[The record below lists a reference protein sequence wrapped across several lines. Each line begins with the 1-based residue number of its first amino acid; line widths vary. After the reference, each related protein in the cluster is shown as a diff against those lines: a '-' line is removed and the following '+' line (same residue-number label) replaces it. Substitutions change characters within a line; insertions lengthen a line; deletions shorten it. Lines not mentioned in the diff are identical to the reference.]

1 LKWPKKKKEQGNTLF
16 KENNLEGAISQWNQA
31 IQYFDSVFDLNP
43 EQKKEVDNIK
53 LSCYTNL
60 AISYLKLKNYEK
72 AKDCSSEALIIDEK
86 NVKALFRRAQ
96 SFFYLKNI
104 EAAEKD
110 LKKALTIDPQNV
122 EMKKFLK
129 DIQEKK
135 EEQLKKEKNIY
146 SKMFK

>member
-1 LKWPKKKKEQGNTLF
+1 
-16 KENNLEGAISQWNQA
+16 
-31 IQYFDSVFDLNP
+31 
-43 EQKKEVDNIK
+43 
-53 LSCYTNL
+53 
-60 AISYLKLKNYEK
+60 
-72 AKDCSSEALIIDEK
+72 
-86 NVKALFRRAQ
+86 LFRRAQ